1 MLNKQPTNNL
11 TPAYILSKSSY
22 DRHEQAIVEV
32 WLKTKTST
40 VCVHYT
46 EQKNL
51 FFIEQKSF
59 QQAYELLSAQKIAFE
74 YNSIKHK
81 TFQQNQVVLLQ
92 FANIRSGQK
101 ANRILSKHQIEC
113 FEDDIRLHDRYL
125 MPRRLKGA
133 VNIAATGLQHKQ
145 VYKDIPIT
153 PSNDISIKLSSCS
166 LDVECSEYGELY
178 SVALHMPPV
187 ELIIMIGPTPNEATA
202 LDIIWVDN
210 EAELLTQLIKQLNL
224 LDPDIII
231 GWNVINFDFRLLL
244 KRAERHRIKLCVG
257 RNGSEIRWRNHPT
270 EQNQG
275 YVNIDGRV
283 VIDGIDAL
291 KTATYQ
297 FESFSLENVAQKLLG
312 KGKLTHDVDNRMAQI
327 NYDFEHNKLA
337 LAKYNL
343 QDTKLVTEIF
353 EQTKLIDF
361 LMLRSQLTGL
371 DLDRVGGSVAAFT
384 NVYLPKLH
392 KAGYIAPNLP
402 EGGGLASPGG
412 YVMDSKPGL
421 YSNVLV
427 LDFKSL
433 YPSIIRTFKIDPLGL
448 IEGLQNPQQAI
459 EGFKGALFSRDKH
472 FLPDIITQLWAQ
484 RDQAKEQQDQARSQA
499 IKILMNSFYGV
510 LGSGGCR
517 FYDTR
522 LASSITMRGHQ
533 IMQQT
538 AQWIEAQG
546 YDVIYGDT
554 DSTFVWLENVTDS
567 HQAREIGLQLQD
579 LINQKW
585 QKWLKD
591 TYQLESHLEIEF
603 ETLFSRFL
611 MPTIRG
617 SEAGSKKRYA
627 GVLAPSNQ
635 QHTEPQLIFKGL
647 ETVRSDWTELA
658 REFQQQLYLL
668 VFTEKDPSDYII
680 NFIQQVLSGERDQHL
695 VYRKRLR
702 RNLADYQKNIPPQ
715 VKAARMADEENSK
728 RGKSLRYQNKGW
740 IRYLITTTGPQ
751 PVEYQQSPIDYQH
764 YLDKQIKPIADGI
777 LPFIGMS
784 FDKISSRQLNLF

>member
-1 MLNKQPTNNL
+1 MSKKQPINDFTQ
-11 TPAYILSKSSY
+11 AYILSKTSF
-22 DRHEQAIVEV
+22 DRQGQGIIEL
-32 WLKTKTST
+32 WLKTKTNV
-40 VCVHYT
+40 VCIHYT

-51 FFIEQKSF
+51 FFIEQESLDQV
-59 QQAYELLSAQKIAFE
+59 QQLLNTQKIAFE
-74 YNSIKHK
+74 YKQLEHK
-81 TFQQNQVVLLQ
+81 NFQHKSVSLLQ
-92 FANIRSGQK
+92 FNNLAAGQK
-101 ANRILSKHQIEC
+101 ASRLLTKNNIVC

-125 MPRRLKGA
+125 MPRNLKGA
-133 VNIAATGLQHKQ
+133 VNIAASGLQHKHL
-145 VYKDIPIT
+145 YKDIPLCANEQI
-153 PSNDISIKLSSCS
+153 DIKLSCCS
-166 LDVECSEYGELY
+166 LDIECSEYGELY

-187 ELIIMIGPTPNEATA
+187 EIVIMVGPQANDTNE
-202 LDIIWVDN
+202 LDIIWVAN
-210 EAELLTQLIKQLNL
+210 EAELLQQLIKQINL

-244 KRAERHRIKLCVG
+244 KRAEKYRIKLTFG
-257 RNGSEIRWRNHPT
+257 RNHSEMRWRNHPT
-270 EQNQG
+270 EKNQG
-275 YVNIDGRV
+275 YVTIAGRM

-297 FESFSLENVAQKLLG
+297 YESFSLEYVAQKLLG

-327 NYDFEHNKLA
+327 NYDFEHNKVA

-353 EQTKLIDF
+353 EHTKLIDF

-392 KAGYIAPNLP
+392 KAGYVAPNLP
-402 EGGGLASPGG
+402 MGGGLASPGG

-448 IEGLQNPQQAI
+448 IEGLQNPDDAI
-459 EGFKGALFSRDKH
+459 EGFKGAKFSRDKH

-484 RDQAKEQQDQARSQA
+484 RDQAKQQKDQARSQA

-538 AQWIEAQG
+538 AKWIEEQG
-546 YDVIYGDT
+546 YSVIYGDT
-554 DSTFVWLENVTDS
+554 DSTFVWLEQINDS
-567 HQAREIGLQLQD
+567 EQAREVGLQLQE

-585 QKWLKD
+585 QTWTQD
-591 TYQLESHLEIEF
+591 TYQLDCHLEIEF

-627 GVLAPSNQ
+627 GVIAQ
-635 QHTEPQLIFKGL
+635 ADTTEPKLVFKGL
-647 ETVRSDWTELA
+647 ETVRSDWTDLA

-668 VFTEKDPSDYII
+668 VFTEKEPSEYVQT
-680 NFIQQVLSGERDQHL
+680 FVQQTLAGERDSQL

-715 VKAARMADEENSK
+715 VRAARLADEENQK
-728 RGKSLRYQNKGW
+728 RGKSPQYQNKGW
-740 IRYLITTTGPQ
+740 IRYVLTTAGPQ
-751 PVEYQQSPIDYQH
+751 PVEYQFNPIDYQH
-764 YLDKQIKPIADGI
+764 YIEKQIKPIADGI
-777 LPFIGMS
+777 LPFVGLS
-784 FDKISSRQLNLF
+784 FDKISSQQLSLF